1 MYSINYLQDEGI
13 KFRILEVYFLFK
25 KIFVL
30 ATSLAIPMFGLNE
43 FYAHA
48 SVLNNENKKVV
59 NVSYLEKLNNI
70 DNNDINSNNV
80 STNEGTAVLISS
92 DEDIILSDIPTNSN
106 VNIEFTS
113 TVDNIMNDVSIYNK
127 KVEEQKATE
136 VSNKADTEA
145 NVKAEIAAETQEAST
160 SYKATYTMEATA
172 YAGDTITATGV
183 TPVRNPNGLSTI
195 AVDPSIIP
203 LGSKVYIPG
212 YGEAIAADT
221 GGAIKGHRIDL
232 FLNSENECIN
242 WGRRNVTLHVL
253 AYPGEW

>member
-1 MYSINYLQDEGI
+1 
-13 KFRILEVYFLFK
+13 
-25 KIFVL
+25 
-30 ATSLAIPMFGLNE
+30 MFGINE

-59 NVSYLEKLNNI
+59 NVSYLEKLN
-70 DNNDINSNNV
+70 DNNHINSNNV
-80 STNEGTAVLISS
+80 STNEGNAVLIRS
-92 DEDIILSDIPTNSN
+92 DDDVIISDIPTSSN

-127 KVEEQKATE
+127 KVEEQKVTE
-136 VSNKADTEA
+136 ASNKTNAEA
-145 NVKAEIAAETQEAST
+145 NAKAETVAETQEAST

-172 YAGDTITATGV
+172 YTGDTTTASGV

-242 WGRRNVTLHVL
+242 WGRQNVTLYVL

>member
-1 MYSINYLQDEGI
+1 M
-13 KFRILEVYFLFK
+13 EVYFLFK

-30 ATSLAIPMFGLNE
+30 TTSLVISILCINE
-43 FYAHA
+43 FYVHA

-59 NVSYLEKLNNI
+59 NSSYLEKIND
-70 DNNDINSNNV
+70 DNINSNNT
-80 STNEGTAVLISS
+80 STNGSNTVLII
-92 DEDIILSDIPTNSN
+92 DNKDLLISDIYANSN
-106 VNIEFTS
+106 INIDFTPI
-113 TVDNIMNDVSIYNK
+113 VDNIMNDVSIYNK
-127 KVEEQKATE
+127 KLEEENINEDSDNT
-136 VSNKADTEA
+136 D
-145 NVKAEIAAETQEAST
+145 AEMETVAKNQET
-160 SYKATYTMEATA
+160 TNSYKATYTMEATA
-172 YAGDTITATGV
+172 YTGHTATATGI

-221 GGAIKGHRIDL
+221 GGAIKGNKIDL

-242 WGRRNVTLHVL
+242 WGRKNVTLHLL

>member
-1 MYSINYLQDEGI
+1 M
-13 KFRILEVYFLFK
+13 YFLFK

-30 ATSLAIPMFGLNE
+30 TTSLALSMFGINE
-43 FYAHA
+43 FCAHA

-59 NVSYLEKLNNI
+59 NVSYLEKHD

-80 STNEGTAVLISS
+80 SDNKGNAVLIKS
-92 DEDIILSDIPTNSN
+92 DNDIIISDIPTSNN
-106 VNIEFTS
+106 VNIAFTS

-127 KVEEQKATE
+127 KVEEQKVNEAET
-136 VSNKADTEA
+136 KADAEA
-145 NVKAEIAAETQEAST
+145 NAKTETKTQEAST

-172 YAGDTITATGV
+172 YTGDTTTATGV

-212 YGEAIAADT
+212 YGEAVAADT

-242 WGRRNVTLHVL
+242 WGRQNVTLYIL

>member
-1 MYSINYLQDEGI
+1 M
-13 KFRILEVYFLFK
+13 EVYFLFK

-30 ATSLAIPMFGLNE
+30 TTSLALSIFGINE
-43 FYAHA
+43 FCVHA
-48 SVLNNENKKVV
+48 SVLNNENKKVI
-59 NVSYLEKLNNI
+59 NVSYLEKHD
-70 DNNDINSNNV
+70 DNNDINSTNV
-80 STNEGTAVLISS
+80 SNNKGNAVLIKS
-92 DEDIILSDIPTNSN
+92 DNDIIISDIPTSSN
-106 VNIEFTS
+106 VNIAFTS

-127 KVEEQKATE
+127 KVEEQKVNEAET
-136 VSNKADTEA
+136 KADAEA
-145 NVKAEIAAETQEAST
+145 NAKTETKTQEAST

-172 YAGDTITATGV
+172 YTGDTTTATGV

-212 YGEAIAADT
+212 YGKAVAADT

-242 WGRRNVTLHVL
+242 WGRQNVTLYIL

>member
-1 MYSINYLQDEGI
+1 
-13 KFRILEVYFLFK
+13 
-25 KIFVL
+25 
-30 ATSLAIPMFGLNE
+30 MFGINE
-43 FYAHA
+43 FCAHA

-59 NVSYLEKLNNI
+59 NVSYLEKHN

-80 STNEGTAVLISS
+80 SDNKGNAVLIKS
-92 DEDIILSDIPTNSN
+92 DNDIIISDIPTSSN
-106 VNIEFTS
+106 VNIAFTS

-127 KVEEQKATE
+127 KVEEQK
-136 VSNKADTEA
+136 VNEA
-145 NVKAEIAAETQEAST
+145 ETKTQEAST

-172 YAGDTITATGV
+172 YTGDTTTTTGV
-183 TPVRNPNGLSTI
+183 TPVRNPKGLSTI

-242 WGRRNVTLHVL
+242 WGRQNVTLYIL

>member
-1 MYSINYLQDEGI
+1 MYSITYLQDEGI

-30 ATSLAIPMFGLNE
+30 TTSLAISMFGVNE
-43 FYAHA
+43 FHAHA

-70 DNNDINSNNV
+70 
-80 STNEGTAVLISS
+80 VLITT
-92 DEDIILSDIPTNSN
+92 DEDIILSDITNNSN
-106 VNIEFTS
+106 INIEFTS
-113 TVDNIMNDVSIYNK
+113 TIDNIMNDVSIYNK

-136 VSNKADTEA
+136 VSNITDNEA
-145 NVKAEIAAETQEAST
+145 NIKAEIAAETQEAST

-172 YAGDTITATGV
+172 YAGDTITATGA

-232 FLNSENECIN
+232 FLNSENECEN
-242 WGRRNVTLHVL
+242 WGRQNVTLYVL

>member
-1 MYSINYLQDEGI
+1 
-13 KFRILEVYFLFK
+13 
-25 KIFVL
+25 
-30 ATSLAIPMFGLNE
+30 MFGVNE
-43 FYAHA
+43 FHAHA

-59 NVSYLEKLNNI
+59 NVSYLEKLNNL
-70 DNNDINSNNV
+70 DNNDINT
-80 STNEGTAVLISS
+80 TNEGTTVLITS
-92 DEDIILSDIPTNSN
+92 DEDIILSDITNNSN

-113 TVDNIMNDVSIYNK
+113 TIDNIMNDVSIYNK

-136 VSNKADTEA
+136 VSNITDNEA
-145 NVKAEIAAETQEAST
+145 NIKAEIAAETQEAST

-172 YAGDTITATGV
+172 YAGDTITATGA

-212 YGEAIAADT
+212 YGEAIAEDT

>member
-1 MYSINYLQDEGI
+1 
-13 KFRILEVYFLFK
+13 
-25 KIFVL
+25 
-30 ATSLAIPMFGLNE
+30 MFGINE
-43 FYAHA
+43 FCAHA
-48 SVLNNENKKVV
+48 SVLNNKNKKVV
-59 NVSYLEKLNNI
+59 NVSYLEKHD

-80 STNEGTAVLISS
+80 SDNKGNAVLIKS
-92 DEDIILSDIPTNSN
+92 DNDIIISDIPTSSN
-106 VNIEFTS
+106 VNIEFTP

-127 KVEEQKATE
+127 KVEEQKVNEAKTE
-136 VSNKADTEA
+136 TKA
-145 NVKAEIAAETQEAST
+145 QEAST

-172 YAGDTITATGV
+172 YTGDTTTATGV

-221 GGAIKGHRIDL
+221 GGAIKGHIVDL

-242 WGRRNVTLHVL
+242 WGRQNVTLYIL

>member
-1 MYSINYLQDEGI
+1 
-13 KFRILEVYFLFK
+13 
-25 KIFVL
+25 
-30 ATSLAIPMFGLNE
+30 MFGINE

-48 SVLNNENKKVV
+48 SVLTNENKKVV
-59 NVSYLEKLNNI
+59 NVSYLEKLNG
-70 DNNDINSNNV
+70 NNDINSNNIL
-80 STNEGTAVLISS
+80 TNEGNAVLIRS
-92 DEDIILSDIPTNSN
+92 DNDIISSNIPTSSS
-106 VNIEFTS
+106 VNIEFTP

-127 KVEEQKATE
+127 KVEEQKVNEAVAKANAE
-136 VSNKADTEA
+136 ADTKTKT
-145 NVKAEIAAETQEAST
+145 VVETQESSA

-172 YAGDTITATGV
+172 YTGDTTTATGV

-212 YGEAIAADT
+212 YGEAVAADT

-242 WGRRNVTLHVL
+242 WGRQNVTLYIL